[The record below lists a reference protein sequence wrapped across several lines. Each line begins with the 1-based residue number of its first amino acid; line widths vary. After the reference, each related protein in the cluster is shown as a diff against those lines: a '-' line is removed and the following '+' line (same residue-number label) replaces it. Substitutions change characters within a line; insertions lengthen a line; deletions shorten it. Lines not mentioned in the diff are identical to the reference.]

1 MGTKT
6 LFRMIAVRAARPGGI
21 ENAIDLSE
29 PTETEFQLGLAK
41 AKSADDAIGQCLRF
55 VAGPSYWGNDQH
67 AAMLSALT
75 GAEAALSRAGDPILP
90 KALKDYAETLNPALR
105 NQFKDAGALYPGL
118 ADSFIAASHTGSVG
132 AAQRRRLQSGLRI
145 ANLARQAAAG
155 RPAPR
160 ALLRA
165 QVVLPPLPTQA
176 QSANRVRPAG
186 IADLLV
192 VEQELL
198 GYKRG
203 EVAYV
208 ENVMASEVRSR
219 SHRKLDRTSS
229 TYSSESE
236 TTATTTRD
244 LQSTTRSELSS
255 ETSRALSE
263 EMSLELGTS
272 ISAKYGPVLSVDAS
286 ADFSYGTAREE
297 AASSASSFAQEV
309 VDRSVSSLSERKLE
323 TSSVT
328 TLAETEETNA
338 HAFEN
343 SRTDAKHIIGVYR
356 WLDQR
361 WRGQI
366 MNYGRRLMLE
376 FNVPEPAGM
385 WHWAQ
390 DRQGEVKIDTPE
402 PPQLAIAPGEISE
415 RSSSANYWMK
425 LAERYGAGDLEPPP
439 AAQINIAT
447 SLAIAETAHG
457 TLGESD
463 YNVKTQQASMTVPEG
478 YEVIRVR
485 ASSTKHGFIKDR
497 NDTPAR
503 FKVQVASAELDMLD
517 GSGEKEM
524 SQVRGVVPISAF
536 LFDIVAATIGLHF
549 TCQRT
554 PEAYAAWQ
562 SASWAKLKQAN
573 DKARDA
579 WKAELRAAE
588 NAVLALQIELS
599 SNQKREIER
608 TELKRGSLNLL
619 LQGSFNQFDP
629 VKPAGAPGTEPE
641 IDVAVALEYGDYLSF
656 FEQSFEWEQMTYLF
670 YPYFWGDKSD
680 WDERLLE
687 TDPDPAFEAFRKAG
701 SSRVQVPVRPGFEQ
715 ALIYYLQTGRTWG
728 GRDAPLVGSP
738 LYVPIAAEI
747 AEALDQTI
755 DDAVPYGEP
764 WEFLVPTS
772 LIALDS
778 DASVIDAA

>member
-1 MGTKT
+1 MGTNS
-6 LFRMIAVRAARPGGI
+6 LFRMIAVRSARPGGI
-21 ENAIDLSE
+21 EGAIDLSRSM
-29 PTETEFQLGLAK
+29 ETDFQLGLAK
-41 AKSADDAIGQCLRF
+41 AKSSNDAQGQCRRF
-55 VAGPSYWGNDQH
+55 VSGPSYWGNDQH
-67 AAMLSALT
+67 AAMLSALVN
-75 GAEAALSRAGDPILP
+75 AEAAVARADDPVPP
-90 KALKDYAETLNPALR
+90 KAIEDYAETLEPGLR
-105 NQFKDAGALYPGL
+105 NQFRNADALFPTL
-118 ADSFIAASHTGSVG
+118 ADSFIAASFAGTVGS
-132 AAQRRRLQSGLRI
+132 AQRRRLQTGLRV
-145 ANLARQAAAG
+145 ANIVRQAAAG
-155 RPAPR
+155 RPVPRPLVRAP
-160 ALLRA
+160 
-165 QVVLPPLPTQA
+165 VVLPSLPSQNQT
-176 QSANRVRPAG
+176 ANPIRPAG

-198 GYKRG
+198 GYKRS

-219 SHRKLDRTSS
+219 THRKLDRTSS
-229 TYSSESE
+229 TYSSERES
-236 TTATTTRD
+236 TTTSTRD

-263 EMSLELGTS
+263 EMSLALGTS
-272 ISAKYGPVLSVDAS
+272 VSAKYGPVLSVDAS

-323 TSSVT
+323 SSSVT

-343 SRTDAKHIIGVYR
+343 NRAGTEHIIGVYR

-361 WRGQI
+361 WRAQI

-376 FNVPEPAGM
+376 FHVPEPAGM

-390 DRQGEVKIDTPE
+390 NKRGEVRIDTPE
-402 PPQLAIAPGEISE
+402 PPHLAIAPDEISE
-415 RSSSANYWMK
+415 NASSANYWMN
-425 LAERYGAGDLEPPP
+425 LAERFRAGDLEPPP
-439 AAQINIAT
+439 AAQIKIAT

-457 TLGESD
+457 TLGDSD

-478 YEVIRVR
+478 YAAIYVR
-485 ASSTKHGFIKDR
+485 ASSTKHTFIKDR
-497 NDTPAR
+497 NDNPAR
-503 FKVQVASAELDMLD
+503 FEVQVASAELNMLD
-517 GSGEKEM
+517 GSDEREM
-524 SQVRGVVPISAF
+524 SEVRGTVPITAF
-536 LFDIVAATIGLHF
+536 LFDIVAATIGLRV

-554 PEAYAAWQ
+554 PEAFAAWQ
-562 SASWAKLKQAN
+562 SATWTKLKQAN

-579 WKAELRAAE
+579 WTAELGAAV
-588 NAVLALQIELS
+588 NAVQALRVELS
-599 SNQKREIER
+599 SGQKREIER

-619 LQGSFNQFDP
+619 LWNGFDQFDP
-629 VKPAGAPGTEPE
+629 IRPAGAPGTKPE

-670 YPYFWGDKSD
+670 YPYFWGDKGD

-687 TDPDPAFEAFRKAG
+687 TDPDQAFEAFLKAG
-701 SSRVQVPVRPGFEQ
+701 SSRVQVPVRPGFER
-715 ALIYYLQTGRTWG
+715 ALIYFLQTGQTWG
-728 GRDAPLVGSP
+728 GRDTPLVDSP

-747 AEALDQTI
+747 AEALDKTL
-755 DDAVPYGEP
+755 DEALPYGEP

-772 LIALDS
+772 LVALDA
-778 DASVIDAA
+778 DASIIDAA